1 MANFLYHGSTVE
13 RLEKILQTGG
23 IKNGVALLEDDPN
36 INAFDLNSGFEGVS
50 WSLDAIDAL
59 PGTRG
64 HIAGF
69 LAAPE
74 DILASDEQLVIPS
87 RPAPYEVLQVNGEIG
102 AEELYQL
109 KNQYETWGDGSAS
122 LGEKNSVHGNL
133 MRMLMYQEGHRFF
146 GDSKVYQYGGDTLAE
161 EMRKYFKFDEEQNVV
176 WDVDIYQKSEIP
188 PALPWFQSLLDRGS
202 LQRAGYEG
210 LEKVEDVIELAKHD
224 KDFLRRLV
232 ATVSYTRKPI
242 EEAYEQAVERARAI
256 RISPE
261 EMYFVTSHQD
271 LESWLKVMA
280 RTGAMPKGIL
290 LYDDNQVKI
299 ENFASKYSGNHEE
312 LGAEIGRAI
321 GVDDEFW
328 QRELGMDPANMP
340 RSGNVGQVL
349 LESKIKRDKSL
360 RLVDGKLTVETSE

>member
-1 MANFLYHGSTVE
+1 MYHGSTVE

-87 RPAPYEVLQVNGEIG
+87 RPAPYEVLQVKGEIG

-133 MRMLMYQEGHRFF
+133 MRMLMYQEGHRF
-146 GDSKVYQYGGDTLAE
+146 L
-161 EMRKYFKFDEEQNVV
+161 
-176 WDVDIYQKSEIP
+176 
-188 PALPWFQSLLDRGS
+188 
-202 LQRAGYEG
+202 
-210 LEKVEDVIELAKHD
+210 VI
-224 KDFLRRLV
+224 
-232 ATVSYTRKPI
+232 
-242 EEAYEQAVERARAI
+242 
-256 RISPE
+256 
-261 EMYFVTSHQD
+261 
-271 LESWLKVMA
+271 
-280 RTGAMPKGIL
+280 
-290 LYDDNQVKI
+290 
-299 ENFASKYSGNHEE
+299 
-312 LGAEIGRAI
+312 
-321 GVDDEFW
+321 
-328 QRELGMDPANMP
+328 P
-340 RSGNVGQVL
+340 RSISMAVILWPKKCVNIL
-349 LESKIKRDKSL
+349 SL
-360 RLVDGKLTVETSE
+360 MRSRMSSGM